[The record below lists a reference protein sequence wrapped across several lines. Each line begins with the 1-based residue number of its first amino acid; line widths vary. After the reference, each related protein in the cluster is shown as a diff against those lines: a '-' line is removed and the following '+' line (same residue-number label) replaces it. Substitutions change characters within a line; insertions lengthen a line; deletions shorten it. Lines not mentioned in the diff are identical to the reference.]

1 MSTNKLDQ
9 ESDLG
14 QKTETVK
21 GLYMVYA
28 AGGIFTQH
36 DLTTN
41 VLIKDAVWRLS
52 KGKYELVL
60 PQSKE
65 LREVDRPDLAAYIRN
80 VDLLQVVKTDIFIA
94 RFDGLE
100 LDAGTVTEFIM
111 AKFLGKP
118 TVILRCDSRRLGG
131 NNLDEPYNLM
141 VKNWPRTTEV
151 HIDSLMRYVSTFA
164 EEYEEHDEGASFQ
177 STIKAEL
184 NAVQK
189 GIDEIAQA
197 LVTGLDSVLAIK
209 APYPLEYREVVYR
222 VTRYTPGGGFED
234 LLAENELE
242 EIIQRLRNK
251 GTL

>member
-1 MSTNKLDQ
+1 MSTKKSGQ

-14 QKTETVK
+14 QEIETVK
-21 GLYMVYA
+21 GLYTVYA
-28 AGGIFTQH
+28 AGWIFTQH

-41 VLIKDAVWRLS
+41 VFIKDAVWKLS

-65 LREVDRPDLAAYIRN
+65 LRELNRPDLAAYIRN
-80 VDLLQVVKTDIFIA
+80 VDLLQVVKSDIFIA

-111 AKFLGKP
+111 AKYLGKP
-118 TVILRCDSRRLGG
+118 TVILRCDSRQLGG
-131 NNLDEPYNLM
+131 NNIDEPYNLM
-141 VKNWPRTTEV
+141 VKSWPRTTEV
-151 HIDSLMRYVSTFA
+151 HIDSLMRYVSIFA
-164 EEYEEHDEGASFQ
+164 EEHEKLDESVSVQ

-189 GIDEIAQA
+189 GVNEIAKA
-197 LVTGLDSVLAIK
+197 LITGLDTVLEMK
-209 APYPLEYREVVYR
+209 SPYPPEYCEFVYR
-222 VTRYTPGGGFED
+222 VTRYTPGGSFED
-234 LLAENELE
+234 LLTEKELD
-242 EIIQRLRNK
+242 EIIHRLRKN